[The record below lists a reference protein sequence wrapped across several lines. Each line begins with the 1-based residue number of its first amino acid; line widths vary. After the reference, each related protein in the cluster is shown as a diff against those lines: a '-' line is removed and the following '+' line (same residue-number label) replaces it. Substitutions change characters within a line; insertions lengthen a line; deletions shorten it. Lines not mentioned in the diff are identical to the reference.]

1 MLDMIIKGARV
12 VTPSGVGEWD
22 IGISGEKIAAV
33 GLPGLLPEEN
43 STIID
48 AAGKII
54 VPGGIETHAHAA
66 ANVQPG
72 ARQLVSGT
80 PNAGPADHSLG
91 AIWGGTTTVID
102 FAPVPNEG
110 DLLKGI
116 HDFLVPWQGNA
127 YTDYSTHCIYKNDS
141 TPDAISRYGELIA
154 GGFPSVK
161 IFTTDIR
168 PPEGRVNSL
177 TPIGKIDSGRL
188 QDVME
193 QVARHDGVLAVH
205 GEDDELVMYN
215 YLLAQ
220 QRGHWDWH
228 NVHLIHSKAVE
239 DLAFRS
245 VVRLAERTGAGMY
258 FVHVTAKDGLDV
270 ISEARSKGMAVYGE
284 VLTLALSFNC
294 DRYKEED
301 GMKYHTYPSL
311 KYEDDRLHLWDGLL
325 KDDLSFTATDSSFT
339 TYLDKIAGRNVVDVR
354 GGNIGIEI
362 RMGVNYTEA
371 VVKQGMSLERY
382 ADITSTNAAKLLG
395 LYPRKGVIA
404 VGSDADFA
412 IIDPSVRKAL
422 NINDLHVRDY
432 SPWEGWEVEGW
443 PTTVIL
449 RGKVMVDNGQLL
461 GDGND
466 GQLIPRKINPAVL
479 QRPAF

>member
-12 VTPSGVGEWD
+12 VTPSGVGYWD
-22 IGISGEKIAAV
+22 VGISGEKIAAV

-54 VPGGIETHAHAA
+54 VPGGIEPHAHAA

-116 HDFLVPWQGNA
+116 HDFLIPWQGNA

-228 NVHLIHSKAVE
+228 NIHLIHSKAVE
-239 DLAFRS
+239 DLAFRT

-382 ADITSTNAAKLLG
+382 ADVTSTNAAKLLG
-395 LYPRKGVIA
+395 LYPRKGAIA
-404 VGSDADFA
+404 VGSDADIA
-412 IIDPSVRKAL
+412 IIDPSAKKSL
-422 NINDLHVRDY
+422 SMNDLHVRDY

-443 PTTVIL
+443 PTTVLL
-449 RGKVMVDNGQLL
+449 RGKVMVDKGQLL